1 MSEGYR
7 PEYRNAL
14 ELIGRACAAME
25 RQGHSLPVLV
35 GGAVV
40 EWYSTGAYMSGDF
53 DLHVLAPEPFTDA
66 LLALGFRAEDRP
78 GRLLRGFYHP
88 DFDLG
93 VEFISGRLLDGY
105 AERARVRIIDIADG
119 SFVPMLPPEDIIA
132 DRMGQYS
139 ANPRHGQDLLAQ
151 ARMVY
156 FLLAPQVDR
165 DYLEKRL
172 RHETAGEIGMA
183 EFERL
188 IADDPC

>member
-1 MSEGYR
+1 MANELR
-7 PEYRNAL
+7 PEFQHAL

-25 RQGHSLPVLV
+25 RQGHPLPVLV

-40 EWYSTGAYMSGDF
+40 EWYSTSAYTSGDF
-53 DLHVLAPEPFTDA
+53 DLHVLAPEPFADA
-66 LLALGFRAEDRP
+66 LLVLGFRAEDRP

-105 AERARVRIIDIADG
+105 AERARVRIVDIADG

-139 ANPRHGQDLLAQ
+139 ANPRHGHDLLAQ
-151 ARMVY
+151 ARMV
-156 FLLAPQVDR
+156 FLLLEPQIDR
-165 DYLEKRL
+165 DYLEIRL
-172 RHETAGEIGMA
+172 RHETSNEIGMA
-183 EFERL
+183 AFERL
-188 IADDPC
+188 IANDPG

>member
-7 PEYRNAL
+7 PEYRKAL
-14 ELIGRACAAME
+14 ELIGRACATME
-25 RQGHSLPVLV
+25 RQGHSVPVLV

-66 LLALGFRAEDRP
+66 LLALGFRGEDRP

-139 ANPRHGQDLLAQ
+139 ANPSSGRDLLAQ
-151 ARMVY
+151 ARIV
-156 FLLAPQVDR
+156 FLLLAPQIDR
-165 DYLEKRL
+165 DYLDIRL
-172 RHETAGEIGMA
+172 RHETANEIGLA
-183 EFERL
+183 AFERL